1 VPFRNDKP
9 FAKITQNFLAPD
21 SSTDQKL
28 EFLCDGQ
35 QVVAFGIH
43 PDTHKP
49 YSWHGG
55 EPGEVKLEDLPLIS
69 EAEARSLFDD
79 AVKLLADFGYQPTAA
94 RPPRDGDDSAGS
106 EDWGY
111 LLANIRGGIE
121 LHDSIRDLA
130 AKLIVS
136 GMGVGASVNLLH
148 AEMMTS
154 TAAHDSRWQARY
166 NDIPR
171 AVDTA
176 VEKFGAPADTAG
188 LGEWDA
194 GGDTE
199 LPPPRAWLLG
209 NIFARRF
216 MSSLLGEGGVGKTAV
231 RYAQLLSLAIGRPI
245 TGDYVF
251 QRCRVLIVSLED
263 DADELRRRILAVALH
278 YGIDRA
284 LLKGWLFLSAPGA
297 GGGKLMTLDNRGQ
310 LARGALADKIESVI
324 TARKIDIVSIDP
336 FVKTH
341 SVDENANSAIDD
353 VVQVLTDLGAKY
365 DIAVDAPH
373 HISKGPADP
382 GNANRGRGASAMKD
396 AARLVYTLTPMSI
409 EEADDFGVSE
419 EQRRQLIR
427 MDSGKVNIT
436 KALST
441 SKWFRLVGVPLGN
454 ATDMYPS
461 GDEVQTVEPWQPP
474 DTWADLNSQQLN
486 HILPAIDGGLPDGNR
501 YTDAPNAA
509 DRAAWKVVQEHAPGK
524 TEGQAREIIKTWVK
538 NGVLEGRSYDNPAT
552 RKSVNGLWVDP
563 QKRPL

>member
-1 VPFRNDKP
+1 MN
-9 FAKITQNFLAPD
+9 
-21 SSTDQKL
+21 
-28 EFLCDGQ
+28 
-35 QVVAFGIH
+35 
-43 PDTHKP
+43 
-49 YSWHGG
+49 
-55 EPGEVKLEDLPLIS
+55 
-69 EAEARSLFDD
+69 
-79 AVKLLADFGYQPTAA
+79 
-94 RPPRDGDDSAGS
+94 DSA
-106 EDWGY
+106 
-111 LLANIRGGIE
+111 A
-121 LHDSIRDLA
+121 
-130 AKLIVS
+130 
-136 GMGVGASVNLLH
+136 VNLLRGWME
-148 AEMMTS
+148 AS
-154 TAAHDSRWQARY
+154 AGPRDDRWQARFDY
-166 NDIPR
+166 IPR

-176 VEKFGAPADTAG
+176 VEKFGAPADTTV

-209 NIFARRF
+209 NIFARKF

-231 RYAQLLSLAIGRPI
+231 RYAQLLSLAIGRSI

-278 YGIDRA
+278 HGIDRA

-297 GGGKLMTLDNRGQ
+297 GGGKLMTLDKRGQ
-310 LARGALADKIESVI
+310 LARGALADKLEAVI

-396 AARLVYTLTPMSI
+396 AARLVYTLMPMSI
-409 EEADDFGVSE
+409 EDAEDFGVSE

-427 MDSGKVNIT
+427 MGSGKVNIT

-441 SKWFRLVGVPLGN
+441 SNPHSPDDILFF
-454 ATDMYPS
+454 ATL
-461 GDEVQTVEPWQPP
+461 T
-474 DTWADLNSQQLN
+474 
-486 HILPAIDGGLPDGNR
+486 AI
-501 YTDAPNAA
+501 
-509 DRAAWKVVQEHAPGK
+509 Q
-524 TEGQAREIIKTWVK
+524 I
-538 NGVLEGRSYDNPAT
+538 
-552 RKSVNGLWVDP
+552 
-563 QKRPL
+563 